1 MQQKNKAPL
10 NPQCTLHSRCQS
22 EHKSPNMEC
31 INAHNCIIVNQISQY
46 KLNKRHV
53 FVPLCLFPS
62 GCVHL
67 SLWNTKTKHCIWTH
81 VCYCMQIQKW
91 ETCAAQTLQVP
102 LFEDATLTNFVLG
115 IQMCFNRHHHCV
127 CVCVFVFP

>member
-81 VCYCMQIQKW
+81 VCYCMQIQKYALRKH
-91 ETCAAQTLQVP
+91 CKCRCLRMQQTLCLVYRCV
-102 LFEDATLTNFVLG
+102 LTV
-115 IQMCFNRHHHCV
+115 ITI
-127 CVCVFVFP
+127 VFVFVYLCFHSL